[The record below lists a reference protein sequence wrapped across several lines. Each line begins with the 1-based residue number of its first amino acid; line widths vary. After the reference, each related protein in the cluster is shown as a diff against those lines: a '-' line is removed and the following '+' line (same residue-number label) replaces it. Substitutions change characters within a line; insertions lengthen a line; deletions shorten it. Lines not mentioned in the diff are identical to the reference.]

1 LYFPSRSIN
10 ALAIQSIDE
19 YAFNP
24 RQADNDHFE
33 DIKNSIK
40 EIGLQQRFSVVRN
53 PETKRYTLIKGGN
66 TRLLAFKSLYR
77 ETGDTKFAS
86 INCIVEAWEGEL
98 NRTQA
103 VIAHLIENEAR
114 GELILVDKA
123 KALIEL
129 EQDFRKNLNDEKDS
143 DQWSE
148 SFSFG
153 RRKDNYKKT
162 SVFVNYLKDNG
173 YSVSEKQLGLF
184 RFTTNKLTGNLD
196 HFLNQGMGAPQII
209 KIRAVYNNLKSI
221 VKESEVNDYHS
232 LDEDFSDALKKYNK
246 TRKIKNHIHG

>member
-1 LYFPSRSIN
+1 MTKKMVPNTGMINIEELGDPNAFRSEFNLDVVPKFNKHGDNIN
-10 ALAIQSIDE
+10 PIIRKIPIQSIDE

-173 YSVSEKQLGLF
+173 YSVSEKRYCNF
-184 RFTTNKLTGNLD
+184 F
-196 HFLNQGMGAPQII
+196 
-209 KIRAVYNNLKSI
+209 S
-221 VKESEVNDYHS
+221 VNS
-232 LDEDFSDALKKYNK
+232 
-246 TRKIKNHIHG
+246 T